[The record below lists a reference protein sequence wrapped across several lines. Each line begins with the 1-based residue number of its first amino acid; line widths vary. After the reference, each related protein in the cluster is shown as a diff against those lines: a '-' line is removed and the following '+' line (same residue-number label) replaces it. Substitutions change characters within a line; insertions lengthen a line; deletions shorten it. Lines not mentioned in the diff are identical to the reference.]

1 VFDAERRLT
10 YANAAGRRFWALG
23 EDEVVGRRLSELG
36 RHASVAR
43 VLDRQLERALEIASE
58 DEGEGPGTVR
68 LNGSEGGV
76 AFGFTPV
83 ETDESAHRLML
94 AWLRE
99 GASTDAARA
108 N

>member
-1 VFDAERRLT
+1 M
-10 YANAAGRRFWALG
+10 
-23 EDEVVGRRLSELG
+23 
-36 RHASVAR
+36 
-43 VLDRQLERALEIASE
+43 
-58 DEGEGPGTVR
+58 
-68 LNGSEGGV
+68 NGSEGGV